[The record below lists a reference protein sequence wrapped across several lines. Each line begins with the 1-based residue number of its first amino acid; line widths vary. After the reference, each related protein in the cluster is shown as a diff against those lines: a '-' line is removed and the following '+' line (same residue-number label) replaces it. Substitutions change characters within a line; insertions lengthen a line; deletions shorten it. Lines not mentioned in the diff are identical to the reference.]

1 MVDLS
6 IYRLF
11 GNSLVFV
18 WGRLFGGE
26 NSTRDD
32 HRSPVEPVLGPVG
45 VCVGCRELV
54 GRCLKVTF
62 ILAHFGKLKR
72 VVCEKT
78 IMSSFGLC
86 VPDSK
91 VAQPLPG
98 LINIQDFIPF
108 SPMTWG
114 ERFVPPQGS
123 SGDNFWCAV

>member
-1 MVDLS
+1 MSFWAVIVPWMVDLS

-54 GRCLKVTF
+54 GRWDDVS
-62 ILAHFGKLKR
+62 R
-72 VVCEKT
+72 
-78 IMSSFGLC
+78 
-86 VPDSK
+86 
-91 VAQPLPG
+91 
-98 LINIQDFIPF
+98 
-108 SPMTWG
+108 
-114 ERFVPPQGS
+114 
-123 SGDNFWCAV
+123 